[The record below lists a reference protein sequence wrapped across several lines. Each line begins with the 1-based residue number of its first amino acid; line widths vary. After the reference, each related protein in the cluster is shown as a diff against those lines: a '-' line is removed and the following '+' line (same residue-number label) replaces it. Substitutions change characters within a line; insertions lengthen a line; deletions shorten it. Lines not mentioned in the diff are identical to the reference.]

1 MTQHN
6 EVNKGNRIGKRVVIT
21 GVGGIT
27 ALGHD
32 WPSIAASLKSQKNC
46 VVTLAEWD
54 RFNGLNTRL
63 AAPITDFEVPS
74 HYSRKKIRSMG
85 RVSIMATR
93 ASELALIDAGL
104 LDDPIVTSGE
114 MGIAYGSSTGS
125 TDPLIAFGDMLKN
138 GDMSG
143 VTATSYIRM
152 MAHTTAVNVGVF
164 FGLKGRIHTTSSAC
178 TSGSQGIG
186 YAYEAI
192 KYGQQ
197 TLMLAGG
204 AEELCPTEAVVFD
217 TLFATS
223 TKNATP
229 DLTPRPFDA
238 HRDGLVIG
246 EGACTLVLEELEHAK
261 ARGAKIYAEIVGF
274 GTNSDGQH
282 VTQPNSDTM
291 EIAIRL
297 ALKDAAL
304 PPEAIGY
311 VNAHGTATDRGDIA
325 ESHATHAV
333 FGANIP
339 ISSLK
344 SYTGHT
350 LGACGALEAW
360 VSIEMMNAGWF
371 APTLN
376 LDDIDPECAALDYI
390 RHQPREL
397 NTDYVMSNNFAF
409 GGINTSLIFKRWHNL

>member
-1 MTQHN
+1 MTQRN
-6 EVNKGNRIGKRVVIT
+6 PLGRRVVVT
-21 GVGGIT
+21 GIGGIS

-32 WPSIAASLKSQKNC
+32 WPSIASSLKAQKNC
-46 VVTLAEWD
+46 VVTMAEWD
-54 RFNGLNTRL
+54 KYDGLNTRL

-93 ASELALIDAGL
+93 ASELALMDAGL

-125 TDPLIAFGDMLKN
+125 TDPLVAFGDMLKN

-204 AEELCPTEAVVFD
+204 GEELCPTEAVVFD

-229 DLTPRPFDA
+229 ELTPRPFDA
-238 HRDGLVIG
+238 NRDGLVIG
-246 EGACTLVLEELEHAK
+246 EGACTLVLEELEHAM

-304 PPEAIGY
+304 TPDAIGY
-311 VNAHGTATDRGDIA
+311 VNAHGTATDRGDVA
-325 ESHATHAV
+325 ETHATHAV
-333 FGANIP
+333 FGADMP

-376 LDDIDPECAALDYI
+376 LDNIDPECAALDYI
-390 RHQPREL
+390 RGEPRAL
-397 NTDYVMSNNFAF
+397 DTDYVMSNNFAF
-409 GGINTSLIFKRWHNL
+409 GGINTSLIFKRWKTT

>member
-1 MTQHN
+1 MN
-6 EVNKGNRIGKRVVIT
+6 NKTRRVVIT
-21 GVGGIT
+21 GAGGVT

-32 WPSIAASLKSQKNC
+32 WPSIAQRLQAKQNC
-46 VVTLAEWD
+46 VRHMEEWD
-54 RFNGLNTRL
+54 RFDGLNTRL
-63 AAPITDFEVPS
+63 AAPVTDFERPA
-74 HYSRKKIRSMG
+74 HYSRKKIRAMG
-85 RVSIMATR
+85 RVSVMAAW
-93 ASELALIDAGL
+93 ASEKALADAGL
-104 LDDPIVTSGE
+104 LDDPLVTSGS
-114 MGIAYGSSTGS
+114 MGVAYGSSTGS
-125 TDPLIAFGDMLKN
+125 TDPIVAFGDMLKH

-164 FGLKGRIHTTSSAC
+164 FGLKGRVHTTSSAC

-197 TLMLAGG
+197 DLMLAGG

-223 TKNATP
+223 TKNDSPSETP
-229 DLTPRPFDA
+229 SPFDRD
-238 HRDGLVIG
+238 RDGLVIG

-261 ARGAKIYAEIVGF
+261 ARGAMIYAELIGF
-274 GTNSDGQH
+274 GTNSDGLH
-282 VTQPNSDTM
+282 VTQPNAETM
-291 EIAIRL
+291 EVAIRQ
-297 ALKDAAL
+297 ALKDANLA
-304 PPEAIGY
+304 ADKVGY

-325 ESHATHAV
+325 ETQATQAV
-333 FGANIP
+333 FGERMP

-360 VSIEMMNAGWF
+360 LTIEMMNAGWF

-376 LDDIDPECAALDYI
+376 LKNVDPACGQLDYI
-390 RHQPREL
+390 KDEVRQL
-397 NTDYVMSNNFAF
+397 DTDYVMSNNFAF
-409 GGINTSLIFKRWHNL
+409 GGINTSLIFKRWQD

>member
-1 MTQHN
+1 MSQASLP
-6 EVNKGNRIGKRVVIT
+6 RRVVIT
-21 GVGGIT
+21 GIGGIS

-32 WPSIAASLKSQKNC
+32 WPSIAASLKAQKNC
-46 VVTLAEWD
+46 VVRMDEWD
-54 RFNGLNTRL
+54 RFADLHTRL
-63 AAPITDFEVPS
+63 AAPVTDFEVPS
-74 HYSRKKIRSMG
+74 HYKRKKIRSMG

-93 ASELALIDAGL
+93 ASELALIDANL
-104 LDDPIVTSGE
+104 LNDPVVTSGA

-125 TDPLIAFGDMLKN
+125 TDPIIAFGDMLKD

-164 FGLKGRIHTTSSAC
+164 FGLKGRVHTTSSAC

-197 TLMLAGG
+197 DLMLAGG
-204 AEELCPTEAVVFD
+204 GEELCPTEAVVFD

-223 TKNATP
+223 TQNDAP
-229 DLTPRPFDA
+229 NETPRPFDKG
-238 HRDGLVIG
+238 RDGLVIG
-246 EGACTLVLEELEHAK
+246 EGACTLVLEELEHAQ

-274 GTNSDGQH
+274 GTNADGLH
-282 VTQPNSDTM
+282 VTQPNSETM
-291 EIAIRL
+291 EVAIRL
-297 ALKDAAL
+297 ALKDAAIT
-304 PPEAIGY
+304 PDKIGY

-325 ESHATHAV
+325 ETQATNAV
-333 FGANIP
+333 FGSTQP

-360 VSIEMMNAGWF
+360 VSIEMMNEGWF

-376 LDDIDPECAALDYI
+376 LTEIDPECGELDYI
-390 RHQPREL
+390 KDEIRLLE
-397 NTDYVMSNNFAF
+397 TDYVMSNNFAF
-409 GGINTSLIFKRWHNL
+409 GGINTSLIFKRWQD